1 MRKTFKV
8 QTADKQMKLLFNNEQ
23 MENLV
28 EQAEAHV
35 IVLLLGLFLLLLLLG
50 GLSSGSRCSTTSSR
64 GSTSSRSSANSGPN
78 VGDQGLEVSRLQS
91 LGEETRPVGLNIDTS
106 SLEDGGDL
114 LRGDCDVI
122 VSEDKCSVDAGKLRV
137 GHLFEI

>member
-8 QTADKQMKLLFNNEQ
+8 QTADKRMKLLFNNEQ

-50 GLSSGSRCSTTSSR
+50 GL
-64 GSTSSRSSANSGPN
+64 N
-78 VGDQGLEVSRLQS
+78 VGKVLETKCIGSKTCS
-91 LGEETRPVGLNIDTS
+91 LCP
-106 SLEDGGDL
+106 
-114 LRGDCDVI
+114 
-122 VSEDKCSVDAGKLRV
+122 
-137 GHLFEI
+137 

>member
-8 QTADKQMKLLFNNEQ
+8 QTADKRMKLLFNNEQ

-50 GLSSGSRCSTTSSR
+50 GLSSGGRCSTACSR
-64 GSTSSRSSANSGPN
+64 GSTSSRSSANSGPD

-91 LGEETRPVGLNIDTS
+91 LGEEARPVGLNVDTS
-106 SLEDGGDL
+106 SLE
-114 LRGDCDVI
+114 
-122 VSEDKCSVDAGKLRV
+122 
-137 GHLFEI
+137 

>member
-1 MRKTFKV
+1 
-8 QTADKQMKLLFNNEQ
+8 MKLLFNNEQ

-35 IVLLLGLFLLLLLLG
+35 IVLLLGLFLLLLLG
-50 GLSSGSRCSTTSSR
+50 GLSSGGRCSTTGSR
-64 GSTSSRSSANSGPN
+64 GSTSSGSSANSGPN

-91 LGEETRPVGLNIDTS
+91 LGEETRPVGLNVDTS

-122 VSEDKCSVDAGKLRV
+122 VSEDKGGVDAGKLRV

>member
-8 QTADKQMKLLFNNEQ
+8 QSADKRMKLLFNIEQ

-50 GLSSGSRCSTTSSR
+50 GLSSGGRCSTAGSR
-64 GSTSSRSSANSGPN
+64 GSTSSGSCANSGPN

-91 LGEETRPVGLNIDTS
+91 LGEETRPVGLNVDTS
-106 SLEDGGDL
+106 
-114 LRGDCDVI
+114 
-122 VSEDKCSVDAGKLRV
+122 
-137 GHLFEI
+137 

>member
-1 MRKTFKV
+1 MRKTFKI

-50 GLSSGSRCSTTSSR
+50 SLSSSGGSST
-64 GSTSSRSSANSGPN
+64 NSGPN
-78 VGDQGLEVSRLQS
+78 VGNQGLEVSRLQS
-91 LGEETRPVGLNIDTS
+91 LGEETRPVRLNVDTS

-122 VSEDKCSVDAGKLRV
+122 VSKDKCGVDAGKLRV

>member
-1 MRKTFKV
+1 M
-8 QTADKQMKLLFNNEQ
+8 
-23 MENLV
+23 MESLV

-35 IVLLLGLFLLLLLLG
+35 IVLLLGLFLLLLLLRS
-50 GLSSGSRCSTTSSR
+50 LSSSSRCSTTGSR
-64 GSTSSRSSANSGPN
+64 GSTSSGSSANSGPN

-91 LGEETRPVGLNIDTS
+91 LGEETRPVGLNVDTS

-122 VSEDKCSVDAGKLRV
+122 VSKDKGGVDAGKLRV
-137 GHLFEI
+137 GHLFEIRCSFREGLSSK